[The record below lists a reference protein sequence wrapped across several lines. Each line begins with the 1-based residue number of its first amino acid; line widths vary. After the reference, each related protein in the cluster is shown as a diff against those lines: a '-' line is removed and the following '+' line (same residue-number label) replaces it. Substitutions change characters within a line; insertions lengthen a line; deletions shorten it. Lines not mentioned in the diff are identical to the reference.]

1 MTKTVGT
8 TGNAQ
13 RTGVGV
19 SPVRVQGFPK
29 ITSEPRAEEEF
40 LLYYKEEE
48 SRLRRYSLRY
58 RERI

>member
-40 LLYYKEEE
+40 LLYYIG
-48 SRLRRYSLRY
+48 RRK
-58 RERI
+58 

>member
-19 SPVRVQGFPK
+19 SPVRVQGFLK

-40 LLYYKEEE
+40 LLYYIGRKK
-48 SRLRRYSLRY
+48 
-58 RERI
+58 